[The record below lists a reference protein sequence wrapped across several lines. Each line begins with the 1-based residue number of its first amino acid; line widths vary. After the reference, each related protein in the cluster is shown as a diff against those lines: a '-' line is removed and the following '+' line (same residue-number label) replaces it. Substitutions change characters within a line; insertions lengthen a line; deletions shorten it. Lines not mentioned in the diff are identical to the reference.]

1 MRHKR
6 GKTLVV
12 NSIKFNIKF
21 GLGSAPAPAPAQ
33 PNPATLLLNQK
44 NHKPN

>member
-21 GLGSAPAPAPAQ
+21 GLGPAPAQ